1 MKSRKSSIKA
11 CSLSGKGQS
20 SNCTSRSRV
29 FGTFFQS
36 IMNSMQ
42 AKLGMKL
49 LVDVYRTDER
59 GKAIVIFIKNS
70 EHPTHNNP
78 ELGAEIPFDCRG

>member
-1 MKSRKSSIKA
+1 
-11 CSLSGKGQS
+11 
-20 SNCTSRSRV
+20 
-29 FGTFFQS
+29 
-36 IMNSMQ
+36 MNSMQ